1 MMSFGKPD
9 DSDRQSV
16 GRYIHNRNCL
26 IDGEASWIQQRD
38 DLITLRAGREHAW
51 FDGVVEGILKVCH
64 CRLIDT
70 LFRSE
75 VSHPFQFQCCGRVV
89 NEDRKRAKKQ
99 K

>member
-9 DSDRQSV
+9 ETDRESV

-26 IDGEASWIQQRD
+26 IDDEASWIQQRD

-64 CRLIDT
+64 CSLIDAI
-70 LFRSE
+70 FRSK
-75 VSHPFQFQCCGRVV
+75 VTSIQFSLSTTV
-89 NEDRKRAKKQ
+89 
-99 K
+99 